1 MKAKVRLIWMK
12 LHAYFSCFFLPLT
25 LVYIVSG
32 VLYLFDIKGSVLK
45 ESRYEIT
52 STVEVKNQQQAELIA
67 AQYLVDNNHA
77 SLPSDYFEDH
87 SGHSWYGYKHEVI
100 LSLDENNVA
109 RELMVKEHDFFLKL
123 LIIHKGYA
131 GFLFWLLGIAL
142 GLSLTFSLISG
153 VVISLQ
159 MPQVKNMSLLMLGA
173 GSATLIVGFV
183 IG

>member
-32 VLYLFDIKGSVLK
+32 VLYLFDIKGEVVK
-45 ESRYEIT
+45 ENSYEIN
-52 STVEVKNQQQAELIA
+52 SAVKVDSLQQAEQLA
-67 AQYLVDNNHA
+67 LQYLDANNHGA
-77 SLPSDYFEDH
+77 LPSDHFDER
-87 SGHSWYGYKHEVI
+87 SGHSWYGYKQEVI
-100 LSLDENNVA
+100 LTLDDNKIAQQLV
-109 RELMVKEHDFFLKL
+109 VKEHDFWLSL

-131 GFLFWLLGIAL
+131 GLLFWLLGIAL

-173 GSATLIVGFV
+173 GSATLV
-183 IG
+183 IGFIIG